1 VQGGHADGGGWLQM
15 MLAAVNVDEFL
26 WLRGDALRGEGVQGW
41 VEAIE
46 LLLFALNDHV
56 KVSLKV
62 GLLEAKSVEWRAR

>member
-1 VQGGHADGGGWLQM
+1 MKRALRY
-15 MLAAVNVDEFL
+15 
-26 WLRGDALRGEGVQGW
+26 LRGDALRGEGVQGW

-62 GLLEAKSVEWRAR
+62 GLLEVLRCRQLGGGRPPAR